1 MLSNNTPSVLKRL
14 RKQVAA
20 WTTLAK
26 DTEFAGMKIGEFEGH
41 VLDLESTVESL
52 DKNKA
57 LVSAGI
63 KSRHDAEKKAMQMSK
78 RLAKAIASH
87 PAHGEDSELL
97 RASGFK
103 AESEIRRGRRNGQ
116 QTASNTAAQQ

>member
-1 MLSNNTPSVLKRL
+1 MLSNKTPSVLKRL

-26 DTEFAGMKIGEFEGH
+26 DTEFAGMKIGDFEGH

-57 LVSAGI
+57 LVRAGI
-63 KSRHDAEKKAMQMSK
+63 KARHEAEKKAMLMSK
-78 RLAKAIASH
+78 RFAKAVASH
-87 PAHGEDSELL
+87 PEFGEDSQLL

-103 AESEIRRGRRNGQ
+103 TESEIKRGRRSN
-116 QTASNTAAQQ
+116 ASKATDNSEQR